1 MLTVNLTFELVE
13 SLINRG
19 SAYTGTVLLMELKEL
34 METSM
39 SWGLMNGREV
49 SLVRSFEEAW
59 NELVVDDAL
68 HDDEFSSDS
77 GL

>member
-1 MLTVNLTFELVE
+1 MSTVTLTFELVE

-19 SAYTGTVLLMELKEL
+19 SRYTGTVLLMELKEM

-39 SWGLMNGREV
+39 SCGLMNGREV

-59 NELVVDDAL
+59 NELVVDEGAPNY
-68 HDDEFSSDS
+68 EFSDS
-77 GL
+77 SE

>member
-1 MLTVNLTFELVE
+1 MLTVTLTFELVE

-39 SWGLMNGREV
+39 SWGLMNGRDV